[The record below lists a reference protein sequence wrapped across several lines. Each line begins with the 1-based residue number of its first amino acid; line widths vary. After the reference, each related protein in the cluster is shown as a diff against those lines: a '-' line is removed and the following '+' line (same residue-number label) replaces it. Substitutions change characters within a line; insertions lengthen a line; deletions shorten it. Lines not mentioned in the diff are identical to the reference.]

1 MPLALTLADLLDSLD
16 SGEPLVMPSSRAARE
31 LRTAFDASR
40 RALGLTAWEPAPVFS
55 WQQWTASLWSDLVVA
70 GVEIRLLLNAA
81 QEHSL
86 WREIVAEDRGH
97 RTLGS
102 PDSLAELAQS
112 AWELAAAYSATAY
125 LEQFFAG
132 ARWNALNPDSRIFSQ
147 WAAEFRKRCGDRCL
161 LSTALLDDA
170 LAQHVVLGALPAPG
184 ALQLAG
190 FGDLTPSR
198 EGLLTA
204 LRKRGTTVTKHDL
217 TTSSA
222 SPPLRA
228 SVIAA
233 HPHDELQLAA
243 RWVRGY
249 LEEHRGSRPRVAI
262 LVPNLTEERAELDS
276 VLREVLAPELQ
287 SIAADLSSA
296 PWEISST
303 IPLASLAII
312 SDALNLV
319 QWTLGPLSIESAGT
333 LLLSPYLGDRSQRDA
348 LAHFDAKTLRRQSLL
363 RPEIDFPGVL
373 RLLSSSDP
381 HTPTPVAW
389 LHNVNSLAQRA
400 ASVRVAT
407 YADWMEHIRV
417 LLAAARWP
425 GSESHTLTATEY
437 EATRAWDG
445 VLDLV
450 ATLDFSGRRVP
461 FDNALEALRMQASRT
476 LFTPPATRAPV
487 QVMRVAEAE
496 GCLFDAIVFLRST
509 DTNWPPPEHAHP
521 LLPLALQRSLSMP
534 GADAARAA
542 QRARAFTTALL
553 QRAAT
558 VLFTSSAADDD
569 GKLRPSPLIA
579 ELGLT
584 QLSPEQLCVTPP
596 HRQRIN
602 LETVA
607 DDSPLPPLAH
617 NTVAGGARVLQLQA
631 ACGFR
636 AFAEFRLHAK
646 ELETID
652 LGFDAAESGRRLH
665 GALQLFWKE
674 VETQDALRS
683 MPSDDRDRKIRKAV
697 DLAMARHLHPHNA
710 WDVSFI
716 TLQKERLTS
725 LLQQWLD
732 TELQRGPFKVRESEQ
747 MQPIHVG
754 PLTLDVRFDRID
766 KVDDGFVLVDYKTGA
781 SGHPN
786 QWKGPRPDDPQLP
799 LYALPYEPH
808 ELKGLA
814 FAKVRVGK
822 MKWLG
827 YQTEPGILP
836 PSRVNEVVD
845 LSATVEVWRATLTQ
859 LAQDFAD
866 GRANVAPRLYP
877 RTCEHCPQRIL
888 CRLDPATL
896 APPEGAGE
904 ETGDEEEA
912 WDE

>member
-1 MPLALTLADLLDSLD
+1 MASALTLANLLDWLD
-16 SGEPLVMPSSRAARE
+16 GGMLLLPTARAARE
-31 LRTAFDASR
+31 LRASFDARR
-40 RALGLTAWEPAPVFS
+40 RALGLTAWEPAPALF
-55 WQQWTASLWSDLVVA
+55 WQQWTSSLWSELVVA
-70 GVEIRLLLNAA
+70 GVETRLLLNAA

-86 WREIVAEDRGH
+86 WREIVVDDTAH

-102 PDSLAELAQS
+102 PDSLAELAHT
-112 AWELAAAYSATAY
+112 AWALAARYNTTAR
-125 LEQFFAG
+125 LPPSPSTAG
-132 ARWNALNPDSRIFSQ
+132 LRHDSRIFSQ
-147 WAAEFRKRCGDRCL
+147 WAAEFTRRCMERNL
-161 LSTALLDDA
+161 LSADLLDDA
-170 LAQHVVLGALPAPG
+170 LRLHVERGMLPAPT
-184 ALQLAG
+184 ALELVG
-190 FGDLTPSR
+190 FADLTLAQQ
-198 EGLLTA
+198 GLLTA
-204 LRKRGTTVTKHDL
+204 LRERGAAIAMHYLAAAPD
-217 TTSSA
+217 A
-222 SPPLRA
+222 QPLRA
-228 SVIAA
+228 SITAA
-233 HPHDELQLAA
+233 DPREELQWAA
-243 RWVRGY
+243 RWVRRY
-249 LEEHRGSRPRVAI
+249 LEDHRESHPRVAI
-262 LVPNLTEERAELDS
+262 LVPNLAEERAELDS
-276 VLREVLAPELQ
+276 VFRDVLAPELQ
-287 SIAADLSSA
+287 SIATDLSSS
-296 PWEISST
+296 PWEISAAA
-303 IPLASLAII
+303 PLASLAMI
-312 SDALNLV
+312 SAALELA
-319 QWTLGPLSIESAGT
+319 QWTRGPLSLDRIGT
-333 LLLSPYLGDRSQRDA
+333 LLLSPYLGDPSQRDA
-348 LAHFDAKTLRRQSLL
+348 LACFDANTLRRQTLL
-363 RPEIDFPGVL
+363 RPQIDMAHVL
-373 RLLSSSDP
+373 RLLSPREPD
-381 HTPTPVAW
+381 TPALAEW
-389 LHNVNSLAQRA
+389 LRDVQSLAQRA
-400 ASVRVAT
+400 ASIRAAT
-407 YADWMEHIRV
+407 FAEWMEHMRA
-417 LLAAARWP
+417 LLAAAQWP
-425 GSESHTLTATEY
+425 SAESQALTAAEF

-450 ATLDFSGRRVP
+450 STLDFSGRRVP
-461 FDNALEALRMQASRT
+461 FDAALEALQFHAQRTACASPT
-476 LFTPPATRAPV
+476 LRAPV

-596 HRQRIN
+596 HRLRIN

-683 MPSDDRDRKIRKAV
+683 MPSDDRDRKIRRAV